1 MKCVIL
7 VSHPIPYL
15 IPLFQALEEDKTID
29 SQIWLNMDHGNKKFF
44 DPDFNKNIKWDT
56 NLTEGYK
63 RRLLKNISPNP
74 SPSLFG
80 QINPEIIKLILS
92 NKRPDVL
99 VLWGWNSL
107 THLIA
112 IPIAKVV
119 GIKLYLR
126 AETTLEY
133 ETRLPLI
140 KKILKKILLSI
151 FFKLFNGFLYLG
163 SQNFDF
169 YRSMGVT
176 ETKLHLMPYCVHR
189 YSSKMSSR
197 KLQSIRRFLFVGKLS
212 FKKRPDMVIDAFQTL
227 NSKYPELNLR
237 LTIVGD
243 GEMRKQIEVAADK
256 DRSIHFHG
264 FANQGELE
272 KIYQDHDAIILPSDE
287 RETWGLVVNE
297 ALANGLGAITSDR
310 VGCQKDLIQNDKN
323 GKVFE
328 YGSSRDLV
336 NCMRL
341 MATGK
346 ISTNQIHKTNSALAK
361 IYNHDF
367 SAQAFI
373 KAIKSSVPHIKT

>member
-15 IPLFQALEEDKTID
+15 IPLFQALEEDNNID

-44 DPDFNKNIKWDT
+44 DPDFKKDIKWDT

-74 SPSLFG
+74 NPTLFG
-80 QINPEIIKLILS
+80 QINPEIIKLLLS
-92 NKRPDVL
+92 RKRPNVL
-99 VLWGWNSL
+99 VIWGWNSL

-112 IPIAKVV
+112 ILIAKVMGV
-119 GIKLYLR
+119 KVYLR
-126 AETTLEY
+126 AETTFEY

-140 KKILKKILLSI
+140 KKIIKKKLLSI
-151 FFKLFNGFLYLG
+151 FFRLFNGFLYLG
-163 SQNFDF
+163 SQNFEF
-169 YRSMGVT
+169 YRSMGVR
-176 ETKLHLMPYCVHR
+176 EKKLHFMPYCVHR

-197 KLQSIRRFLFVGKLS
+197 KLHSIKRFLFVGKLS

-227 NSKYPELNLR
+227 HSQYPNLALS

-243 GEMRKQIEVAADK
+243 GEMRKNIEAAANKDK
-256 DRSIHFHG
+256 SIHFHG
-264 FANQGELE
+264 FANQSELE
-272 KIYQDHDAIILPSDE
+272 KIYQNHDAIILPSDE

-310 VGCQKDLIQNDKN
+310 VGCQKDLIKNDKN

-328 YGSSRDLV
+328 YGNTKELIE
-336 NCMRL
+336 CMRK

-346 ISTNQIHKTNSALAK
+346 ISVNQVRKTNLDLAK
-361 IYNHDF
+361 VYNHDYGVRAF
-367 SAQAFI
+367 LSAIQQ
-373 KAIKSSVPHIKT
+373 KT